1 VVGDVRQ
8 GLEHG
13 LRSYPDGI
21 ETPPRAF
28 QPVRAAE
35 SARTDERNEWLPK

>member
-13 LRSYPDGI
+13 LRSYP
-21 ETPPRAF
+21 
-28 QPVRAAE
+28 AE
-35 SARTDERNEWLPK
+35 SRDPSERFNT